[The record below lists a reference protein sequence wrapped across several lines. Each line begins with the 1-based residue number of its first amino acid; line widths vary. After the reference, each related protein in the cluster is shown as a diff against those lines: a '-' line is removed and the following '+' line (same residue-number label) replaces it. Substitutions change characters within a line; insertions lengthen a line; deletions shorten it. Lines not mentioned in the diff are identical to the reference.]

1 MANPKKKTTAGK
13 KTAAKPKK
21 AANTSV
27 RLQTIY
33 PDYAVWLKKR
43 SWGLEDAAWLLVG
56 LDPAMAG
63 INNCALSEA
72 AQEELR
78 QYEMAFGKHF
88 MIFDQYRDLLH
99 DVLVRRTQDVN
110 LSDLTPVSFL
120 KLCFDHHI
128 PWHERL
134 QNHLNETGQVFRYSE
149 NSAMLR
155 VIKRLA
161 KQDSWLLWD
170 AVLLTLGF
178 NPEISMAAL
187 IRRPNLQPG
196 RDHFERDALARA
208 SYLADTARGSWRSG
222 KLEIVNPKEVEAD
235 LSLFTLLD
243 SAHPQAE
250 VFPKPFLVWA
260 QDKGYAPPSQLLE
273 ELGLEP
279 RSVNDNA
286 LSQSGYSTPYLQ
298 MMQKAIDVHRITDQ
312 NQPLKKELE
321 AWFLER
327 TINGEPISA
336 NDASYMASFVRSPKS
351 RKGGGRKY

>member
-1 MANPKKKTTAGK
+1 MEQALKQTAE
-13 KTAAKPKK
+13 TAQKLE
-21 AANTSV
+21 S
-27 RLQTIY
+27 IY
-33 PDYAVWLKKR
+33 PDYDAWLAAA
-43 SWGLEDAAWLLVG
+43 SWEMEDAAWLLVG

-88 MIFDQYRDLLH
+88 MIFDQYR
-99 DVLVRRTQDVN
+99 VLIGDSIARKAEREWIFGADGG
-110 LSDLTPVSFL
+110 LEPIRFL
-120 KLCFDHHI
+120 QWCFDHHI
-128 PWHERL
+128 GWHERL
-134 QNHLNETGQVFRYSE
+134 QNHLEETGQTFRYSE
-149 NSAMLR
+149 NSSMLR

-178 NPEISMAAL
+178 NPEISMATL
-187 IRRPNLQPG
+187 IRRPNLQPD

-208 SYLADTARGSWRSG
+208 SYLADTARGSWRAG
-222 KLEIVNPKEVEAD
+222 KLEIANDDEVRED
-235 LSLFTLLD
+235 LSLFVLRD
-243 SAHPQAE
+243 SCESQAE
-250 VFPKPFLVWA
+250 VFPKPFLFWA
-260 QDKGYAPPSQLLE
+260 QDKGYAPPPQLLE

-298 MMQKAIDVHRITDQ
+298 LMQKAIDLHRITDQ
-312 NQPLKKELE
+312 HQPLKKELE
-321 AWFLER
+321 AWFIEQ
-327 TINGEPISA
+327 TINGEAISA

>member
-13 KTAAKPKK
+13 KTTAPAKK
-21 AANTSV
+21 AANSSV

-43 SWGLEDAAWLLVG
+43 SWGLEDAAWLLIG

-63 INNCALSEA
+63 INNCVFSEA
-72 AQEELR
+72 AQDELR
-78 QYEMAFGKHF
+78 QYEIAFGKHL
-88 MIFDQYRDLLH
+88 MLVDQYRDFLH
-99 DVLVRRTQDVN
+99 DVRIRKAQSGS

-134 QNHLNETGQVFRYSE
+134 QNHLNETGQAFRYSE

-187 IRRPNLQPG
+187 IRRPNLQPD

-208 SYLADTARGSWRSG
+208 SYLADTARGSWRAG
-222 KLEIVNPKEVEAD
+222 KLEIANDDEVRED
-235 LSLFTLLD
+235 LSLFVLRD
-243 SAHPQAE
+243 SCESQAE
-250 VFPKPFLVWA
+250 VFPKPFLLWA
-260 QDKGYAPPSQLLE
+260 QDKGYAPPPQLLE

-298 MMQKAIDVHRITDQ
+298 LMQKAMDVHRITDQ
-312 NQPLKKELE
+312 HQPLKKELE
-321 AWFLER
+321 AWFIEQ
-327 TINGEPISA
+327 TINGEAISA

>member
-1 MANPKKKTTAGK
+1 MEQVLKQTEQTAQK
-13 KTAAKPKK
+13 LE
-21 AANTSV
+21 S
-27 RLQTIY
+27 IY
-33 PDYAVWLKKR
+33 PDYDAWLTAA
-43 SWGLEDAAWLLVG
+43 SWELEDAAWLLVG

-63 INNCALSEA
+63 MNNFSLSEA

-78 QYEMAFGKHF
+78 QYEMAFGKHL
-88 MIFDQYRDLLH
+88 MLVDQYRDLLH
-99 DVLVRRTQDVN
+99 DVLVRKTQTAN
-110 LSDLTPVSFL
+110 LSDLTPVLFL
-120 KLCFDHHI
+120 KLCFDHHV

-134 QNHLNETGQVFRYSE
+134 QNHLNETGQAFRYSE

-243 SAHPQAE
+243 SSHPQAE
-250 VFPKPFLVWA
+250 VFPKPFLLWA
-260 QDKGYAPPSQLLE
+260 QDKGYAPPPQLLE

-279 RSVNDNA
+279 CSVNDNV

-298 MMQKAIDVHRITDQ
+298 LMQKAIDVHRITDQ

-321 AWFLER
+321 AWFIEQ
-327 TINGEPISA
+327 TINGEAISA

>member
-1 MANPKKKTTAGK
+1 MEQALKQTE
-13 KTAAKPKK
+13 KTAKK
-21 AANTSV
+21 LES
-27 RLQTIY
+27 IY
-33 PDYAVWLKKR
+33 PDYDAWLATA
-43 SWGLEDAAWLLVG
+43 SWELEDAAWLLVG

-78 QYEMAFGKHF
+78 QYEMVFGKHL
-88 MIFDQYRDLLH
+88 MLVDKYLDLLH
-99 DVLVRRTQDVN
+99 DVLIRRAQSGS

-134 QNHLNETGQVFRYSE
+134 QYHLDETDQAFRYSE

-155 VIKRLA
+155 FIKRLA

-170 AVLLTLGF
+170 AMLLTLGF

-196 RDHFERDALARA
+196 CDHFERDALARA

-243 SAHPQAE
+243 SSHPQAE
-250 VFPKPFLVWA
+250 VFPKPFLLWA
-260 QDKGYAPPSQLLE
+260 QDKGYAPPPQLLE

-279 RSVNDNA
+279 RSVSDNA

-298 MMQKAIDVHRITDQ
+298 LMQRAIDVHRITDQ
-312 NQPLKKELE
+312 HQPLKKELE
-321 AWFLER
+321 AWFIEQ
-327 TINGEPISA
+327 TINGEAISA
-336 NDASYMASFVRSPKS
+336 NDASYMASFIRSPKS

>member
-1 MANPKKKTTAGK
+1 MEQVLKQTAE
-13 KTAAKPKK
+13 TAQKLE
-21 AANTSV
+21 S
-27 RLQTIY
+27 IY
-33 PDYAVWLKKR
+33 PDYDAWLAAA

-56 LDPAMAG
+56 LNPAMASVD
-63 INNCALSEA
+63 NCALSEA

-78 QYEMAFGKHF
+78 QYEMAFGKHL
-88 MIFDQYRDLLH
+88 MLVDQYRDLLH
-99 DVLVRRTQDVN
+99 DVLVRKAQSGN
-110 LSDLTPVSFL
+110 LSDLKPVSFL
-120 KLCFDHHI
+120 NLCFDHHI
-128 PWHERL
+128 LWHERL
-134 QNHLNETGQVFRYSE
+134 QYHLDETGQAFRYSE
-149 NSAMLR
+149 NSSMLR
-155 VIKRLA
+155 IIKRLA

-243 SAHPQAE
+243 SSHPQAE
-250 VFPKPFLVWA
+250 VFPKPFLLWA
-260 QDKGYAPPSQLLE
+260 QDKGYAPPPQLLE

-279 RSVNDNA
+279 RSVDDNA

-298 MMQKAIDVHRITDQ
+298 LMQKAIDVHRITDQ
-312 NQPLKKELE
+312 HQPLKKELE
-321 AWFLER
+321 AWFIEQ
-327 TINGEPISA
+327 TINGEAISA

>member
-1 MANPKKKTTAGK
+1 
-13 KTAAKPKK
+13 
-21 AANTSV
+21 
-27 RLQTIY
+27 
-33 PDYAVWLKKR
+33 
-43 SWGLEDAAWLLVG
+43 
-56 LDPAMAG
+56 MAG
-63 INNCALSEA
+63 MNNCLLSEP

-78 QYEMAFGKHF
+78 QYDMAFGKHL
-88 MIFDQYRDLLH
+88 MLIDQYRDLLH
-99 DVLVRRTQDVN
+99 DVLIRKAQNAN
-110 LSDLTPVSFL
+110 LSNLTPVSFL

-134 QNHLNETGQVFRYSE
+134 QQHLEETGQAFRYSE
-149 NSAMLR
+149 NSVMFR

-187 IRRPNLQPG
+187 IRRPNLQSG

-243 SAHPQAE
+243 SSHPQAE
-250 VFPKPFLVWA
+250 VFPKPFLLWA
-260 QDKGYAPPSQLLE
+260 QDKGYAPPPQLLE

-298 MMQKAIDVHRITDQ
+298 LMQKAIDVHRITDQ
-312 NQPLKKELE
+312 QQPLKKELE
-321 AWFLER
+321 AWFIEQ
-327 TINGEPISA
+327 TINGEAISA

>member
-1 MANPKKKTTAGK
+1 VQP
-13 KTAAKPKK
+13 
-21 AANTSV
+21 
-27 RLQTIY
+27 QTIY
-33 PDYAVWLKKR
+33 PDYTVWLKKR
-43 SWGLEDAAWLLVG
+43 SWELEDAVWLLVG
-56 LDPAMAG
+56 LDPAVAS
-63 INNCALSEA
+63 INNCSLSEA
-72 AQEELR
+72 AQKELL
-78 QYEMAFGKHF
+78 QYEMAFGKHL
-88 MIFDQYRDLLH
+88 MLVDQYRDLLH
-99 DVLVRRTQDVN
+99 DVLVRKTQEAN
-110 LSDLTPVSFL
+110 LSDLAPVSFL
-120 KLCFDHHI
+120 QLCFDHHI

-243 SAHPQAE
+243 SYHPQAE
-250 VFPKPFLVWA
+250 VFPKPFLLWA
-260 QDKGYAPPSQLLE
+260 QDKGYAPPPQLLE

-298 MMQKAIDVHRITDQ
+298 LMQRAIDVHRITDQ
-312 NQPLKKELE
+312 HQPLKKELE
-321 AWFLER
+321 AWFIEQ
-327 TINGEPISA
+327 TINGEAISS

>member
-1 MANPKKKTTAGK
+1 MEQALKQTEQ
-13 KTAAKPKK
+13 AAQKLE
-21 AANTSV
+21 S
-27 RLQTIY
+27 IY
-33 PDYAVWLKKR
+33 PDYDAWLAAA
-43 SWGLEDAAWLLVG
+43 SWGLEEAAWLLVG
-56 LDPAMAG
+56 LDPAMASVD
-63 INNCALSEA
+63 NCVLAEA

-78 QYEMAFGKHF
+78 QYEMAFGKHL
-88 MIFDQYRDLLH
+88 MLVDQYRDLLH
-99 DVLVRRTQDVN
+99 DVLVRRAQSGS

-134 QNHLNETGQVFRYSE
+134 QNRLDETGQTFCYSE
-149 NSAMLR
+149 NSSMLR
-155 VIKRLA
+155 IIKRLS

-178 NPEISMAAL
+178 NPEMSMAAL
-187 IRRPNLQPG
+187 IRRPNLQPD

-243 SAHPQAE
+243 SSHPQAE
-250 VFPKPFLVWA
+250 VFPKPFLLWA
-260 QDKGYAPPSQLLE
+260 QDKGYAPPPQLLE
-273 ELGLEP
+273 EMRLEP
-279 RSVNDNA
+279 RSVNDDA

-298 MMQKAIDVHRITDQ
+298 LMQKAIDVHRITDKS
-312 NQPLKKELE
+312 QPLKKELE
-321 AWFLER
+321 AWLLEQ
-327 TINGEPISA
+327 TINGEAISA

>member
-1 MANPKKKTTAGK
+1 MEQALKQTEQTTH
-13 KTAAKPKK
+13 
-21 AANTSV
+21 NLES
-27 RLQTIY
+27 IY
-33 PDYAVWLKKR
+33 PDYDAWLAAA

-63 INNCALSEA
+63 INNYVLSEA

-78 QYEMAFGKHF
+78 QYEMVFGKHL
-88 MIFDQYRDLLH
+88 MLVDQYRDLLH
-99 DVLVRRTQDVN
+99 DVLVRRAQSGS

-134 QNHLNETGQVFRYSE
+134 QNHLDETGQTFRYSE

-243 SAHPQAE
+243 SSHPQAE
-250 VFPKPFLVWA
+250 VFPKPFLLWA
-260 QDKGYAPPSQLLE
+260 QDKGYTPPPQLLE

-298 MMQKAIDVHRITDQ
+298 LMQKAIDVHRITD
-312 NQPLKKELE
+312 KKPAFEKRAGSLV
-321 AWFLER
+321 
-327 TINGEPISA
+327 P
-336 NDASYMASFVRSPKS
+336 
-351 RKGGGRKY
+351 

>member
-1 MANPKKKTTAGK
+1 MEQALK
-13 KTAAKPKK
+13 
-21 AANTSV
+21 
-27 RLQTIY
+27 QTEETKQALESIY
-33 PDYAVWLKKR
+33 PDYDAWLAAA
-43 SWGLEDAAWLLVG
+43 SWGLEDVAWLLVG
-56 LDPAMAG
+56 LDPAMAS

-72 AQEELR
+72 AQEDLL
-78 QYEMAFGKHF
+78 QYEMVFGKHL
-88 MIFDQYRDLLH
+88 MLVDQYRDLLY
-99 DVLVRRTQDVN
+99 DVLVKKTQSGS
-110 LSDLTPVSFL
+110 LSNLTPVAFL
-120 KLCFDHHI
+120 QLCFDHHI

-134 QNHLNETGQVFRYSE
+134 QNHLGKTSQAFRYSE

-155 VIKRLA
+155 IIKRLA

-222 KLEIVNPKEVEAD
+222 KLEIVNPKEVETD

-243 SAHPQAE
+243 SSYPQAE
-250 VFPKPFLVWA
+250 VFPKPFLLWA
-260 QDKGYAPPSQLLE
+260 QDKGYAPPVQLLE

-279 RSVNDNA
+279 RSINDNA

-298 MMQKAIDVHRITDQ
+298 LMQKAIDIHRITDRH
-312 NQPLKKELE
+312 QPLKKELE
-321 AWFLER
+321 AWFLDQ
-327 TINGEPISA
+327 TINGEAISA